1 MGVHEF
7 VVVGLQLPV
16 ILEHLVQLLAK
27 SLFISFDARQ
37 LMACLFSFGLFL
49 IKQALI
55 LALNLCNALGCDFV
69 RSLGSI
75 KLIPHRFDHFLTTLS
90 VRALG
95 LG

>member
-1 MGVHEF
+1 M
-7 VVVGLQLPV
+7 VGLQLPV

-37 LMACLFSFGLFL
+37 LMACLFALGLFL
-49 IKQALI
+49 IKQALV
-55 LALNLCNALGCDFV
+55 LALNLCDALGCDFV

-75 KLIPHRFDHFLTTLS
+75 KLISHLFHFLSTLS
-90 VRALG
+90 VRALR